1 MSEIAQNIVREFEM
15 LRGTRGTWE
24 SHWQEVAERVLPRA
38 NTFYNIK
45 QAKGEKKNE
54 KVFDSTAVVAN
65 ERFASAME
73 SMLTPRN
80 QRWHGLKATLPEL
93 NQDHDVKKWFD
104 EVTRILFAY
113 RYSPKANF
121 ASQTFENYLQLGAF
135 GSGSLFIDE
144 NDQGGIRYRSIH
156 LGEIYYA
163 EDHQGRVNKAYRVF
177 NMSAQAAKQNPR
189 WAGRLP
195 EKIEKASNP
204 FEEFEFLHVVKPRE
218 DYDPTRADFKGMEY
232 ASYYISMEGK
242 TLLSEGGYSTFPYP
256 TSRYVTAPNE
266 TYGRSPAMSVLADIK
281 MLNEMSKTDIRAVHK
296 LVDPPILLHNDG
308 LLGGIAPRVTPNAV
322 NYGMISPDG
331 RPLMQPFQSGA
342 RVDIAEEK
350 MQRRR
355 DNINDA
361 FMVTLFQIL
370 VENPRM
376 TATEALLR
384 AQEKGALMGPV
395 MGRQQSEFQGPLI
408 ERELDILMRQGAIP
422 PMPDA
427 LIEAQGEYEIEYDSP
442 LNRLQRSEDATGISR
457 TIDMVAP
464 LAQYDPTVLYAFDT
478 HEALRIM
485 AEANGVPAKAMRS
498 PEAVEEMVAADR
510 EAQENQQ
517 TVDQMQPTASAMK
530 DLAET
535 QEMLRGPAQ

>member
-1 MSEIAQNIVREFEM
+1 MSDIAHDIVREFEQ
-15 LRGTRGTWE
+15 LRSQRGTWE

-38 NTFYNIK
+38 NTFYNNRMT
-45 QAKGEKKNE
+45 KGEKKNE
-54 KVFDSTAVVAN
+54 KVYDSTAVVAL

-93 NQDHDVKKWFD
+93 NQDHEVKEWFD
-104 EVTRILFAY
+104 EVTRIQFAH

-121 ASQTFENYLQLGAF
+121 ASQTYENYLQLGAF
-135 GSGSLFIDE
+135 GSGALFVDE
-144 NDQGGIRYRSIH
+144 NDRGGIRYRSVH
-156 LGEIYYA
+156 LGEIYFA
-163 EDHQGRVNKAYRVF
+163 EDHQGRVNRSYRCF
-177 NMSAQAAKQNPR
+177 NMSAQAALQNPR
-189 WAGRLP
+189 WEGKLP
-195 EKIEKASNP
+195 EKITKAKNP
-204 FEEFEFLHVVKPRE
+204 FEEFEFLHVVKPRD

-232 ASYYISMEGK
+232 VSYYICLEGK
-242 TLLSEGGYSTFPYP
+242 VLLSEGGYSTFPYP

-266 TYGRSPAMSVLADIK
+266 IYGRSPAMSVLADIK

-308 LLGGIAPRVTPNAV
+308 LLGGIAPRVTPNSV
-322 NYGMISPDG
+322 NYGMVSPDG
-331 RPLMQPFQSGA
+331 KPLMQPFQSGA

-355 DNINDA
+355 DSINDA

-422 PMPDA
+422 PMPGA
-427 LIEAQGEYEIEYDSP
+427 LVEAQGEYEIEYDSP

-457 TIDMVAP
+457 TLDMLAP
-464 LAQYDPTVLYAFDT
+464 LAQIDPSVLFAIDT
-478 HEALRIM
+478 HEAARIV
-485 AEANGVPAKAMRS
+485 AEANGVPAKAIRP
-498 PEAVEEMVAADR
+498 PEEVEAMKQAQQ
-510 EAQENQQ
+510 EAEQQ
-517 TVDQMQPTASAMK
+517 QQLVEQMQPAATAVK

-535 QEMLRGPAQ
+535 QEMLREPVQ